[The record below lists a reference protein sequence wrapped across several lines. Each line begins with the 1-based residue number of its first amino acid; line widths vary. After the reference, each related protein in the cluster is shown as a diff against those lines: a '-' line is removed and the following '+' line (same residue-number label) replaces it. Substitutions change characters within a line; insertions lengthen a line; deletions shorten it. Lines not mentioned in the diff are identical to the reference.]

1 MRNFLLLFNLVFGVF
16 LYAQEKPDL
25 NTFKNTLDKLKAWEN
40 YCKAISEH
48 ENYSQLIGVADK
60 GIQLAKNNEDYLG
73 SFYYFKGYG
82 YEYTNNQYQKA
93 TINYEKSLQL
103 AQKNK
108 NVRLETSNLM
118 RLNYMYYSIKE
129 NEKAKQLIEHV
140 KKVVDTIK
148 DSDSKATLLGSLGEY
163 YLDRSE
169 FENFINYKLKAI
181 NLLMSDKNKDDLKVN
196 NIGVSY
202 LQIADSYNDMKQ
214 NEKAIEYCKYAEP
227 YLKRN
232 DGIAFLY
239 NSYIEAYTHL
249 GDLKLAHKY
258 YDLVYKLGKGNPML
272 DLNLSYA
279 NRNMAEL
286 YLRKKQPQIANDF
299 ANKALYFGEKSQDE
313 EIQMEANLVKGKVLF
328 LEKKYQQAIDQLNL
342 AVKYSYIY
350 DKRSFVE
357 INNKIS
363 ESYAALKQWDKAYEY
378 HKIYSRTSD
387 SLFIESG
394 KQSLA
399 NAEAEFQNKNKQKE
413 IRTLSA
419 LNIEHEKNI
428 ANAKKERLYL
438 FAGLLLIATIGG
450 MLFYQS
456 RNRKKINNK
465 LSLLN
470 LQLEKANKTKM
481 QFFGIL
487 NHDLRSP
494 VAGLIHFLHLQKE
507 SPEILD
513 EATKN
518 RLEDQTFGAAENLLV
533 QMEDL
538 LLWSKG
544 QMNHFQP
551 EKKLV
556 SVENLFQ
563 DIQANFGWEDRVKI
577 SFENPEKLVMF
588 TDKEYLKTITRNLT
602 NNAIKALGKVENP
615 TICWKAKSHE
625 KWVELMIIDN
635 GAGANEEKFRGLFDE
650 NVSIGIKSGLGMHL
664 IRDFSKAI
672 DAQITVNSQEN
683 VGTSISVRIEK
694 PS

>member
-202 LQIADSYNDMKQ
+202 LQIADAYNDMKQ

-672 DAQITVNSQEN
+672 DAQITANSQEN